1 MKKVFM
7 MTRIVLMILCL
18 AMVFIS
24 PLSASAEDNKEDQ
37 GYFILPDD
45 IEHIRKDV
53 LSGISKTKAR
63 LQDEVNQKSNVTG
76 IQENV
81 LVNRLDDE
89 KILTED
95 DHELVLI
102 YEVEYT
108 YEEEATRSPITS
120 DYKIDSAYYS
130 WNNLVINLSVR
141 MDYYTDWG
149 YVYEGH
155 YPRKI
160 YKSTYSFNN
169 ASTYLNY
176 RLGVD
181 SISWGA
187 TQFGLPYGGSTWW
200 ALQDY
205 GSEEYPPFTFS
216 DSHTE
221 YHYPVNWTLMV
232 DGQAG
237 GYGTVFGD
245 FDISCYKITPPY
257 DIWDAG
263 ETTRQV
269 NIGSTA
275 N

>member
-24 PLSASAEDNKEDQ
+24 PLSAVADDIKEDQ
-37 GYFILPDD
+37 GYVKLPDD

-53 LSGISKTKAR
+53 VFGISKTKAR
-63 LQDEVNQKSNVTG
+63 LQDETNKKSNVAG
-76 IQENV
+76 IKENV

-108 YEEEATRSPITS
+108 YEEKVTRSPITS

-149 YVYEGH
+149 YVYEGL

-169 ASTYLNY
+169 ASTYQNC

-187 TQFGLPYGGSTWW
+187 TQYGLPYGGSTWW
-200 ALQDY
+200 ALRDD
-205 GSEEYPPFTFS
+205 GTEEYSPFTLRVA
-216 DSHTE
+216 TQ
-221 YHYPVNWTLMV
+221 N
-232 DGQAG
+232 
-237 GYGTVFGD
+237 
-245 FDISCYKITPPY
+245 
-257 DIWDAG
+257 
-263 ETTRQV
+263 TT
-269 NIGSTA
+269 IL
-275 N
+275 